1 MVAHGLIDT
10 GAILALLDQGDPWHQ
25 PCREALAAVRFPLAT
40 STAVLAELFHLLGH
54 NRRDVA
60 AGWTFLRSGA
70 VTIAPITDADMAQL
84 DGLMA
89 RYYDR
94 PMDFADATL
103 VHVAKRES
111 LITILTI
118 DHDDFETYRIGRR
131 QRFQILP
138 ERRLFQ

>member
-1 MVAHGLIDT
+1 MHIYMGTAR
-10 GAILALLDQGDPWHQ
+10 DPSDSLFSSKS
-25 PCREALAAVRFPLAT
+25 RTYVRLGTLRLRNFG
-40 STAVLAELFHLLGH
+40 LGH